1 MGETQGFATSF
12 MEKYYDY
19 FLFFIFPILISS
31 PLGEMFMAEGEK
43 KKKVKIWNVQFLKR
57 KYDSK
62 EKCRKDKL

>member
-1 MGETQGFATSF
+1 

-43 KKKVKIWNVQFLKR
+43 KNNNKNLECTILKKKI
-57 KYDSK
+57 
-62 EKCRKDKL
+62 